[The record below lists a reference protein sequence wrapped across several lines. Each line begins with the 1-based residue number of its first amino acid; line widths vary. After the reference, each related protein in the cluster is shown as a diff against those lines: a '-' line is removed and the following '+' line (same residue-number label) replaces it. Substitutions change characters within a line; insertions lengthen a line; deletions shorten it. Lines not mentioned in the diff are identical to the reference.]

1 MADLPKTIKIKELPE
16 ASSISDSDIFI
27 IEDGSVTHKITGAAL
42 VAYLKHH
49 EEIHGYYAHQND
61 VNAPNGIAPL
71 DIHRQI
77 PSENLPFGTS
87 AGTVY
92 EGSMGTAL
100 SDNLDAHRLDTDNPH
115 AVTIEQLGYGNIDN
129 TSDSS
134 KPVSTAQQEAIDLA
148 YANSNAYTDT
158 KIAQLV
164 NGAPATLDTLKEIA
178 DAMTEHQSVV
188 EALNAAVGAKANQT
202 ELDTHTGNST
212 IHMTAEERSQWNN
225 AAGKW
230 HSHANSSVLDTI
242 TPALLTA
249 WNSAKTHADSAHAAG
264 DAEKN
269 VIVSIKKN
277 GTAIAPDSARSI
289 NITVPTKTSE
299 LTNDSGFKTTDT
311 NTWKA
316 NTSSSEGYVA
326 SGSGQANKVWKTDAN
341 GNPAWR
347 TETSSYSLPTAS
359 SSVLGGVKTTST
371 VTNTSGYTAC
381 PIVNGVPYY
390 KDTNTNTTYSA
401 GTGISLSGTT
411 FSNSGVRSIAS
422 GSANGTISVNTNG
435 TAANVAVK
443 GLGSAAYTASTA
455 YAAASH
461 TQAASTITAGTFAGQ
476 VTAPAG
482 TDYASNRMRN
492 TIFTATDPGANAA
505 VSYANGSII
514 AVYE

>member
-16 ASSISDSDIFI
+16 ASSIRDSDIFI
-27 IEDGSVTHKITGAAL
+27 IEDGTVTHKITGAAL

-49 EEIHGYYAHQND
+49 EEIHDYYAHQDN

-71 DIHRQI
+71 DIHRQL
-77 PSENLPFGTS
+77 PAENLPFGTS
-87 AGTVY
+87 SGTVY
-92 EGSMGTAL
+92 EGSMGAAL
-100 SDNLDAHRLDTDNPH
+100 SDSLDAHRLDTDNPH
-115 AVTIEQLGYGNIDN
+115 AVTIEQLGYGNINN

-188 EALNAAVGAKANQT
+188 EALNAAVGAKANQA
-202 ELDTHTGNST
+202 ELDTHTGNGT
-212 IHMTAEERSQWNN
+212 IHMTAEEKSQWND
-225 AAGKW
+225 AADKKHA
-230 HSHANSSVLDTI
+230 HSNSSALDSI

-249 WNSAKTHADSAHAAG
+249 WNSAKAHADSAHAAG
-264 DAEKN
+264 DAERN

-277 GTAIAPDSARSI
+277 GSAIAPDSARSI

-299 LTNDSGFKTTDT
+299 LTNDSGFKTT
-311 NTWKA
+311 
-316 NTSSSEGYVA
+316 
-326 SGSGQANKVWKTDAN
+326 
-341 GNPAWR
+341 
-347 TETSSYSLPTAS
+347 
-359 SSVLGGVKTTST
+359 
-371 VTNTSGYTAC
+371 
-381 PIVNGVPYY
+381 
-390 KDTNTNTTYSA
+390 NTTYSA
-401 GTGISLSGTT
+401 GTGLSLSGTT

-476 VTAPAG
+476 VVAPAG

-492 TIFTATDPGANAA
+492 TIFTTADPGANAA
-505 VSYANGSII
+505 VSYTNGSII